1 MAQSLRKAKCQVIR
15 IVLLL
20 KQRLFQRINAL
31 FSINQSRQVILVLSE
46 IHRLVFLDLER
57 MAISEGCTSLS
68 FA

>member
-1 MAQSLRKAKCQVIR
+1 
-15 IVLLL
+15 LLL